1 MRFGKYLGACW
12 AVLAYAQNVGIGT
25 SNPTARLHVVGSAGE
40 GRSVMIDNREI
51 KFRGDGVA
59 NFSIFGPNAGRPRL
73 SISTSSS
80 SSSPGVEDQEVVSIT
95 DQGRVGIGQTN
106 PSGRLTIRNGWLNW
120 IQLEDDINGHRYYFH
135 NPATGDRLEIG
146 VHDAGANTDR
156 WGVMGIRPIGNVGI
170 GTALPHP
177 RAQLEIAST
186 TRGLLIPRM
195 TTAQRDALCTTDCPQ
210 GLIIYN
216 TDANCIEF
224 FDTSGDPPGGPT
236 GGFWNSLCQYCD
248 HTVTIASNQ
257 TALNL
262 RDYIITASI
271 PLGAYTYC
279 VYVNAGVTLQ
289 AAGNG
294 GGPGADGNPS
304 FNASTMPN
312 GAKVILY
319 NYGNI
324 LAGGGNG
331 GQGGRESDGIC
342 GDDQD
347 GQAGGRGGDAVLT
360 NPNVPIFVY
369 NFGTLRAGGGGG
381 GGGRGSCCNAGGG
394 GGGGAGTP
402 PGAGG
407 PGNSYECVGGLGC
420 PCGGS
425 DTRKGTSSGG
435 SSGGASAG
443 GSGGAAT
450 PCSSTTLCP
459 FTSNG
464 CGGRG
469 GNGGVPGAAGF
480 PGGAPGNCCGGG
492 CNAGAGGLP
501 GYAINGNGSG
511 SRLMSNTGTVD
522 GAVIP

>member
-25 SNPTARLHVVGSAGE
+25 SNPIARLHVVGSAGE

-59 NFSIFGPNAGRPRL
+59 HFSIFGPNTGRPRL
-73 SISTSSS
+73 SISISSS
-80 SSSPGVEDQEVVSIT
+80 SSSPGVEDQEIVSIT
-95 DQGRVGIGQTN
+95 NQGRVGIGQTN
-106 PSGRLTIRNGWLNW
+106 PGGRLTIRNGWLNW
-120 IQLEDDINGHRYYFH
+120 IQLEDDINGNRYYFH
-135 NPATGDRLEIG
+135 NPAAGDRLEIG
-146 VHDAGANTDR
+146 VYDAGAGIDR
-156 WGVMGIRPIGNVGI
+156 WQVMGIRPMGNVGI

-224 FDTSGDPPGGPT
+224 FDTSADPPGGPT

-257 TALNL
+257 TGLNL
-262 RDYIITASI
+262 RDYIITAGI

-294 GGPGADGNPS
+294 GGAGANGNPG
-304 FNASTMPN
+304 FNASAMPN

-319 NYGNI
+319 NYGTI

-331 GQGGRESDGIC
+331 GRGGREVDGWC
-342 GDDQD
+342 GDNDQD

-360 NPNVPIFVY
+360 NSNVPIFVY

-402 PGAGG
+402 GGAGG
-407 PGNSYECVGGLGC
+407 PPNDYECTGGFIC
-420 PCGGS
+420 SCGGG
-425 DTRKGTSSGG
+425 DNRRGTSRGG
-435 SSGGASAG
+435 NPGGPSAG
-443 GSGGAAT
+443 GRGGDPT
-450 PCSSTTLCP
+450 PCSNQGCS
-459 FTSNG
+459 SSG

-469 GNGGVPGAAGF
+469 GDGGVPGAAGAA
-480 PGGAPGNCCGGG
+480 GGAPGNCCGGG

-511 SRLMSNTGTVD
+511 SRLIVNTGTVD

>member
-59 NFSIFGPNAGRPRL
+59 NFSIFGPNTGRPRL

-106 PSGRLTIRNGWLNW
+106 PSGRLTIRNGSLNW
-120 IQLEDDINGHRYYFH
+120 IQLEDATNGHRYYFH
-135 NPATGDRLEIG
+135 NPTTGDRLEIG
-146 VHDAGANTDR
+146 VYDAGAGTDR
-156 WGVMGIRPIGNVGI
+156 WQVMGIRPIGNVGI
-170 GTALPHP
+170 GTALPHH

-224 FDTSGDPPGGPT
+224 FDTSADPPGGPT

-262 RDYIITASI
+262 RDYIITAGV

-319 NYGNI
+319 NYGAI

-402 PGAGG
+402 GGAGG
-407 PGNSYECVGGLGC
+407 PGNNYECTGGVLC
-420 PCGGS
+420 FCGGGNRS
-425 DTRKGTSSGG
+425 GTSSGG
-435 SSGGASAG
+435 NPGSASAG
-443 GSGGAAT
+443 GIGGGPTSCSGPG
-450 PCSSTTLCP
+450 CSSG
-459 FTSNG
+459 G

-480 PGGAPGNCCGGG
+480 PGDAPGTCCGGG

>member
-25 SNPTARLHVVGSAGE
+25 SNPIARLHVVGSAGE

-59 NFSIFGPNAGRPRL
+59 HFSIFGPNTGRPRL
-73 SISTSSS
+73 SISISSS
-80 SSSPGVEDQEVVSIT
+80 SAYPGVEDQEIVSIT
-95 DQGRVGIGQTN
+95 DQGRVGIGQTD
-106 PSGRLTIRNGWLNW
+106 PGGRLTIRNGWLNW
-120 IQLEDDINGHRYYFH
+120 IQLEDAINGHQYYFH
-135 NPATGDRLEIG
+135 NPAAGDRLEIG
-146 VHDAGANTDR
+146 LYDAGAGIFR
-156 WGVMGIRPIGNVGI
+156 WQVMGIRPIGNVGI
-170 GTALPHP
+170 GTALPHH

-224 FDTSGDPPGGPT
+224 FDTSADPPGGPT
-236 GGFWNSLCQYCD
+236 GGFWNSFCRYCD
-248 HTVTIASNQ
+248 YTVTITTSQ
-257 TALNL
+257 TGLNL
-262 RDYIITASI
+262 RDYIISQGI

-294 GGPGADGNPS
+294 GGAGAAGNPG
-304 FNASTMPN
+304 FNAFAMPN

-319 NYGNI
+319 NYGTI

-331 GQGGRESDGIC
+331 GRGGRESDGVC
-342 GDDQD
+342 EGDED

-360 NPNVPIFVY
+360 NSNVPIFVY

-407 PGNSYECVGGLGC
+407 PGNSYRCVGGTVCL
-420 PCGGS
+420 CGNGG
-425 DTRKGTSSGG
+425 RAGTSSGG
-435 SSGGASAG
+435 SGGTAFTG

-450 PCSSTTLCP
+450 PCSPGTGCP
-459 FTSNG
+459 GTSNG

-469 GNGGVPGAAGF
+469 GDGGVPGAAGF
-480 PGGAPGNCCGGG
+480 PGGAPGGCCGSG
-492 CNAGAGGLP
+492 CTAGAGGGP

-511 SRLMSNTGTVD
+511 SRLMVNTGTVA

>member
-51 KFRGDGVA
+51 KFRGDAVA
-59 NFSIFGPNAGRPRL
+59 HFSIFGPNTGRPRL

-80 SSSPGVEDQEVVSIT
+80 SSSPGVEDEEIVSIT

-135 NPATGDRLEIG
+135 NPAAGDRLEIG
-146 VHDAGANTDR
+146 VYDAGAGTDR
-156 WGVMGIRPIGNVGI
+156 WQVMGIRPIGNVGI
-170 GTALPHP
+170 GTALPHH

-224 FDTSGDPPGGPT
+224 FDTSADPPGGPT
-236 GGFWNSLCQYCD
+236 GGFWNSLCRYCD
-248 HTVTIASNQ
+248 YTVTITTNQ
-257 TALNL
+257 TGLNL
-262 RDYIITASI
+262 RDYIISAGI

-289 AAGNG
+289 AASNG
-294 GGPGADGNPS
+294 GGPGANGNPG

-319 NYGNI
+319 NYGTI

-331 GQGGRESDGIC
+331 GQGGRES
-342 GDDQD
+342 
-347 GQAGGRGGDAVLT
+347 AVSYTHLT
-360 NPNVPIFVY
+360 LP
-369 NFGTLRAGGGGG
+369 T
-381 GGGRGSCCNAGGG
+381 
-394 GGGGAGTP
+394 TP
-402 PGAGG
+402 
-407 PGNSYECVGGLGC
+407 YV
-420 PCGGS
+420 
-425 DTRKGTSSGG
+425 
-435 SSGGASAG
+435 
-443 GSGGAAT
+443 
-450 PCSSTTLCP
+450 
-459 FTSNG
+459 
-464 CGGRG
+464 
-469 GNGGVPGAAGF
+469 
-480 PGGAPGNCCGGG
+480 
-492 CNAGAGGLP
+492 
-501 GYAINGNGSG
+501 
-511 SRLMSNTGTVD
+511 
-522 GAVIP
+522 